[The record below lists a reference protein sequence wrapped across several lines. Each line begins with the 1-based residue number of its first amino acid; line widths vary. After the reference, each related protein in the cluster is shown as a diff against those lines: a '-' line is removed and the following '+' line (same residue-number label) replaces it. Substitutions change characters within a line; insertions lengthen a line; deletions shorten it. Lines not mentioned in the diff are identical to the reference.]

1 MTSLGFFRRVPQWI
15 AGLSFFCGLLP
26 APLVAA
32 GHPKLFIQA
41 SAHIEVLYYSPAH
54 EYLVTHL
61 IRSYE
66 NALTFE
72 NNLFHYAP
80 SQKLSVL
87 LEDFGDY
94 GHGAAGTVPSNFI
107 DVGIA
112 PFSYTYETLPA
123 NERMTWIM
131 NHESIHI
138 VMGDNSNSL
147 DRRFRSL
154 FFGKVVP
161 TDDDPV
167 SILYS
172 SMTSPRHYATRWFH
186 EGIATFMETW
196 MAGGLGRAM
205 GGWDEMVFRAM
216 VHDDAYIYDMVGLE
230 SEGTAADF
238 QTGANSYLY
247 GTRFMTWL
255 SYTYGPDKLLQWI
268 TRGENTKRY
277 FGSRF
282 KQVYGIGMDQAWKM
296 WIADERK
303 FQEANLAE
311 IRKYPVS
318 QPQRLTPSALGSV
331 SRAYFDAA
339 DDVLYAAIR
348 YPAHMA
354 SIAAIHV
361 DTGRIEELKDIK
373 GPSLYYVTSLAWD
386 ARGRKLYYT
395 TDNNDLRD
403 LNVYDV
409 ETHHSERLL
418 KDIRTGDLAF
428 DAADSSIWG
437 VRHNNGLSALVEIQA
452 PYKEMKLRREFE
464 YGADIFD
471 VDISPDGQYLTGA
484 ISDLSGRQK
493 LVRFRIED
501 LRKNNEA
508 PSELLYDFE
517 YNSPGNFVHSPD
529 GRFLYGSSY
538 YTGASNLFRYN
549 FETKKMD
556 VISNAETGLF
566 RPLPLPDGS
575 LIAFEYTSKGFV
587 PARVPVKPL
596 EDVSAVKYFGQ
607 ATLNKYPELRKW
619 KLPPPSSVKSENLIA
634 RSGLYNP
641 LSNVQLIAAYP
652 IVQGY
657 KATAAVGMRA
667 EIGDRLRL
675 AGVNVDASF
684 SPDPNLPAKER
695 AHISFS
701 AHLWDWKLTGYYN
714 YADFYDLFGP
724 TKVSRKGESLRLAH
738 SQYLIYDSPRTLTLE
753 WNVAGYADLDRLP
766 EYQNVTTSVRDM
778 AEANVMLKYS
788 DLQRPQGAVDDEK
801 GTAWGLYSRMYYS
814 HSSFPRLWGN
824 YDRGF
829 LLPRNS
835 AFWLRASA
843 GKSLGNFN
851 SPFSSFYF
859 GAFGNNYI
867 DHGTISR
874 YRDYYSF
881 PGVGID
887 AIGARSFGKL
897 MGEYN
902 LPPKRF
908 RELGTTWAYV
918 NWARLTMFSSGLAT
932 NFTSDRSRG
941 YFTDLG
947 TQLDFRVVL
956 FTYLNA
962 TLSGGYAAASD
973 RHGHLSTEYM
983 VSLRIL

>member
-1 MTSLGFFRRVPQWI
+1 L
-15 AGLSFFCGLLP
+15 FFCLCCTP
-26 APLVAA
+26 AFSAR
-32 GHPKLFIQA
+32 HPKIFIQS
-41 SAHIEVLYYSPAH
+41 SAHVEILYYSPAH

-66 NALTFE
+66 NALNFE
-72 NNLFHYAP
+72 RNLFHFTP
-80 SQKLSVL
+80 SQKLTVL

-138 VMGDNSNSL
+138 VMGDNANSA

-154 FFGKVVP
+154 FFGKVAP
-161 TDDDPV
+161 TDEDPV

-172 SMTSPRHYATRWFH
+172 SFTSPRHYSTRWFH

-205 GGWDEMVFRAM
+205 GGWDEMVFRTM
-216 VHDDAYIYDMVGLE
+216 VRDDAYIYDVVGLE
-230 SEGTAADF
+230 SEGTSADF

-255 SYTYGPDKLLQWI
+255 CYTYGPDKLLQWI

-277 FGSRF
+277 FESRF
-282 KQVYGIGMDQAWKM
+282 KQVYGIGMGEAWKM

-303 FQEANLAE
+303 FQEANLAD
-311 IRKYPVS
+311 IRKYPVTV
-318 QPQRLTPSALGSV
+318 PQRLTAQTLGSV
-331 SRAYFDAA
+331 SRAYFDPK
-339 DDVLYAAIR
+339 DNVIYAGIR
-348 YPAHMA
+348 YPAHLA
-354 SIAAIHV
+354 SVAAIHV
-361 DTGRIEELKDIK
+361 DTGKIDELKDIK
-373 GPSLYYVTSLAWD
+373 GPGLYYVTSLAWD

-409 ETHHSERLL
+409 ETHHAERLL
-418 KDIRTGDLAF
+418 KDIRAGDLAF
-428 DAADSSIWG
+428 DAADGAIWA
-437 VRHNNGLSALVEIQA
+437 VRHDNGLSTLVEFPA
-452 PYKEMKLRREFE
+452 PYKEMKVHHDFD
-464 YGADIFD
+464 YGTDIFD
-471 VDISPDGQYLTGA
+471 IDVSPDGQFLTGA
-484 ISDLSGRQK
+484 VSDISGRQK

-501 LRKNNEA
+501 LRKGSPLPAGDAAFET
-508 PSELLYDFE
+508 LYDFA

-566 RPLPLPDGS
+566 RPLPLADGS
-575 LIAFEYTSKGFV
+575 LIAFEYTSKGFI
-587 PARVPVKPL
+587 PARVPTLAL
-596 EDVSAVKYFGQ
+596 EDVTAVKYFGQ
-607 ATLNKYPELRKW
+607 ETLNKYPELRAW
-619 KLPPPSSVKSENLIA
+619 KLPPPASINSPDLVTRA
-634 RSGLYNP
+634 GLYKPIQNM
-641 LSNVQLIAAYP
+641 QLISAYP

-657 KATAAVGMRA
+657 LNTAAVGMRA
-667 EIGDRLRL
+667 EFADRLRVV
-675 AGVNVDASF
+675 GVNLDASY
-684 SPDPNLPAKER
+684 SPDPNLPANQR
-695 AHISFS
+695 AHVSFD

-724 TKVSRKGESLRLAH
+724 TKLSRKGESLRLAH
-738 SQYLIYDSPRTLTLE
+738 SQFLIYDTPRTLSLD
-753 WNVAGYADLDRLP
+753 WSVAGYSDLNALP
-766 EYQNVTTSVRDM
+766 EYQNVATSVGNLLD
-778 AEANVMLKYS
+778 ANIGLKYS
-788 DLQRPQGAVDDEK
+788 NLERAQGAVDDEQ
-801 GTAWGLYSRMYYS
+801 GTAWSIHSRLYYT
-814 HSSFPRLWGN
+814 HGAFPSLWGN

-851 SPFSSFYF
+851 SPFSDFYF
-859 GAFGNNYI
+859 GAFGNNYVDHLSI
-867 DHGTISR
+867 DR
-874 YRDYYSF
+874 FREYYSF

-887 AIGARSFGKL
+887 ALGGRSFGKL
-897 MGEYN
+897 LGEYN
-902 LPPKRF
+902 LPPIRF
-908 RELGTTWAYV
+908 RELGTTWLYV
-918 NWARLTMFSSGLAT
+918 NWARLTFFSSGLVT
-932 NFTSDRSRG
+932 DFTSVGSRD
-941 YFTDLG
+941 YFANVG
-947 TQLDFRVVL
+947 TQLDLRLVL
-956 FTYLNA
+956 FTYLNS
-962 TLSGGYAAASD
+962 TLSSGYAAAVD
-973 RHGHLSTEYM
+973 RNGHISTEYM
-983 VSLRIL
+983 VSLKIL

>member
-1 MTSLGFFRRVPQWI
+1 
-15 AGLSFFCGLLP
+15 LLFALACAP
-26 APLVAA
+26 AFAS
-32 GHPKLFIQA
+32 HPKIFAQS
-41 SAHIEVLYYSPAH
+41 SAHIQVLYYSPAH

-66 NALTFE
+66 NALSFE
-72 NNLFHYAP
+72 NNLFHYTP

-138 VMGDNSNSL
+138 VMGDNSNSA

-186 EGIATFMETW
+186 EGIAVFMETW
-196 MAGGLGRAM
+196 MAGGLGRAI
-205 GGWDEMVFRAM
+205 GGWDEMVFRTM
-216 VHDDAYIYDMVGLE
+216 VRDDAYIYDVVGLE
-230 SEGTAADF
+230 SEGTSADF

-255 SYTYGPDKLLQWI
+255 ANTYGPDKLLQWI

-282 KQVYGIGMDQAWKM
+282 KQVYGIGMNTAWKM

-311 IRKYPVS
+311 IRKYPVTE
-318 QPQRLTPSALGSV
+318 PQRITTGTLGSV
-331 SRAYFDAA
+331 SRSYFDAKNN
-339 DDVLYAAIR
+339 VIYAGIR

-354 SIAAIHV
+354 SVAAIHV
-361 DTGRIEELKDIK
+361 DTGKIEELKDIK
-373 GPSLYYVTSLAWD
+373 GPGLYYVTSLAWD

-395 TDNNDLRD
+395 SDNNDLRD

-409 ETHHSERLL
+409 ETHHSERLA
-418 KDIRTGDLAF
+418 KDIRAGDLAF
-428 DAADSSIWG
+428 DAADGSLWG
-437 VRHNNGLSALVEIQA
+437 VRHNNGLSSVVEFAA
-452 PYKEMKLRREFE
+452 PYKEAKSRHDFD
-464 YGADIFD
+464 YGTDLFDID
-471 VDISPDGQYLTGA
+471 VSPDGQFLTGA
-484 ISDLSGRQK
+484 ISDVSGQQK

-501 LRKNNEA
+501 LRKGEA
-508 PSELLYDFE
+508 AFETLYDFQ
-517 YNSPGNFVHSPD
+517 YNSPGNFVYSPD
-529 GRFLYGSSY
+529 GRYLYGSSY
-538 YTGASNLFRYN
+538 TTGASNLFRYD

-556 VISNAETGLF
+556 AISNAETGLF
-566 RPLPLPDGS
+566 RPLPLADGS

-587 PARVPVKPL
+587 PARVPTKAL
-596 EDVSAVKYFGQ
+596 EDISAVKYFGQ
-607 ATLNKYPELRKW
+607 ATFNKYPQLRAW
-619 KLPPPSSVKSENLIA
+619 KLPPPSTVNSENLITQA
-634 RSGLYNP
+634 GAYNP
-641 LSNVQLIAAYP
+641 VKNIQLISAYP

-657 KATAAVGMRA
+657 KSTAAVGMRA
-667 EIGDRLRL
+667 EFADRLRL
-675 AGVNVDASF
+675 VGVNVDGSF
-684 SPDPNLPAKER
+684 SPDPTLPANER
-695 AHISFS
+695 AHISFD
-701 AHLWDWKLTGYYN
+701 AHMWDWKLTGYYN

-724 TKVSRKGESLRLAH
+724 TKVSRKGESLKLSH
-738 SQYLIYDSPRTLTLE
+738 TQYLIYDTPRTLQLE
-753 WNVAGYADLDRLP
+753 WSVAGYSDLDRLP
-766 EYQNVTTSVRDM
+766 EYQNVAVSTNIRDLLD
-778 AEANVMLKYS
+778 ANVKLKYS
-788 DLQRPQGAVDDEK
+788 NLERAQGAVDDEK
-801 GTAWGLYSRMYYS
+801 GTAWGIYSRLYYS
-814 HSSFPRLWGN
+814 HSAFPSLWGN

-843 GKSLGNFN
+843 GKSLGDFN
-851 SPFSSFYF
+851 SPLASFYL

-867 DHGTISR
+867 DHLSIDR
-874 YRDYYSF
+874 YREYYSF

-887 AIGARSFGKL
+887 AISARSFGKL
-897 MGEYN
+897 LGEYN

-908 RELGTTWAYV
+908 REFGTTWAYV
-918 NWARLTMFSSGLAT
+918 NWARLTFFSSALVT
-932 NFTSDRSRG
+932 NFTSTPGRD
-941 YFTDLG
+941 YFANLG
-947 TQLDFRVVL
+947 TQLDFRIVL

-962 TLSGGYAAASD
+962 TLSSGYAAAAD
-973 RHGHLSTEYM
+973 HNGHVSTEYM

>member
-1 MTSLGFFRRVPQWI
+1 LLFGPLC
-15 AGLSFFCGLLP
+15 APAFC
-26 APLVAA
+26 A
-32 GHPKLFIQA
+32 GHPKIFIQS
-41 SAHIEVLYYSPAH
+41 SAHVEVLYYSPAH

-66 NALTFE
+66 NALNFE
-72 NNLFHYAP
+72 NNLFHYTP
-80 SQKLSVL
+80 SQKLTVL

-138 VMGDNSNSL
+138 VMGDNSNSI

-205 GGWDEMVFRAM
+205 GGWDEMVFRTM
-216 VHDDAYIYDMVGLE
+216 VHDDAYIYDVVGLE
-230 SEGTAADF
+230 SEGTSADF

-255 SYTYGPDKLLQWI
+255 ANTYGPGKLLEWI
-268 TRGENTKRY
+268 TRGDNTKRY

-282 KQVYGIGMDQAWKM
+282 KQVYGMGMNTAWKM

-311 IRKYPVS
+311 IRKYPVTV
-318 QPQRLTPSALGSV
+318 PQRITTGTLGSV
-331 SRAYFDAA
+331 SRSYFDAKNN
-339 DDVLYAAIR
+339 VIYAGIR
-348 YPAHMA
+348 YPAHVA

-361 DTGRIEELKDIK
+361 DTGKIEELKEIK
-373 GPSLYYVTSLAWD
+373 GPGLYYVTSLAWD
-386 ARGRKLYYT
+386 DRGRKLYYT
-395 TDNNDLRD
+395 SDNNDLRD
-403 LNVYDV
+403 LNVFDV

-428 DAADSSIWG
+428 NAADGSLWG
-437 VRHNNGLSALVEIQA
+437 VRHNNGLSSLVEFPA
-452 PYKEMKLRREFE
+452 PYKETKTSHDFD
-464 YGADIFD
+464 YGTDLFDID
-471 VDISPDGQYLTGA
+471 VSPDGQFLTGA
-484 ISDLSGRQK
+484 ISDVSGQQK
-493 LVRFRIED
+493 LVRFRIAD
-501 LRKNNEA
+501 LRKGEA
-508 PSELLYDFE
+508 AFDTLYDFQ

-529 GRFLYGSSY
+529 GRYLYGSSY
-538 YTGASNLFRYN
+538 TTGASNLFRYD
-549 FETKKMD
+549 FENKKMD
-556 VISNAETGLF
+556 AISNAETGLF
-566 RPLPLPDGS
+566 RPLALADGS
-575 LIAFEYTSKGFV
+575 LIAFEYTSKGFI
-587 PARVPVKPL
+587 PARVPTKAL
-596 EDVSAVKYFGQ
+596 DDISAVKYFGQ
-607 ATLNKYPELRKW
+607 ATLNKYPELRGW
-619 KLPPPSSVKSENLIA
+619 KLPPPSSIKSENLITQA
-634 RSGLYNP
+634 GAYDP
-641 LSNVQLIAAYP
+641 LKNIQLISAYP

-657 KATAAVGMRA
+657 KSTAGVGMRA
-667 EIGDRLRL
+667 EFADRLRL
-675 AGVNVDASF
+675 AGVNVDGSF
-684 SPDPNLPAKER
+684 SPDPSLPANER
-695 AHISFS
+695 AHISFD

-714 YADFYDLFGP
+714 YANFYDLFGP
-724 TKVSRKGESLRLAH
+724 TKVSRKGESLKLSH
-738 SQYLIYDSPRTLTLE
+738 SQYLIYDTPRTLQLE
-753 WNVAGYADLDRLP
+753 WSVAGYADLDRLP
-766 EYQNVTTSVRDM
+766 EYQNVAVSTNIRDLLD
-778 AEANVMLKYS
+778 ANVKLKYS
-788 DLQRPQGAVDDEK
+788 NLERAQGAVDDEK
-801 GTAWGLYSRMYYS
+801 GTAWGIYSRLYYS
-814 HSSFPRLWGN
+814 HSAFPSVWGN

-843 GKSLGNFN
+843 GKSLGDFN
-851 SPFSSFYF
+851 SPLSSFYL

-867 DHGTISR
+867 DHLSIDR
-874 YRDYYSF
+874 YREYYSF

-887 AIGARSFGKL
+887 AISARSFGKL
-897 MGEYN
+897 LGEYN
-902 LPPKRF
+902 LPPMRF

-918 NWARLTMFSSGLAT
+918 NWARLTFFSSGLLT
-932 NFTSDRSRG
+932 NFTSAPGRD
-941 YFTDLG
+941 YFANLG
-947 TQLDFRVVL
+947 TQLDFRIVL

-962 TLSGGYAAASD
+962 TLSSGYAAAAD
-973 RHGHLSTEYM
+973 HNGHVSTEYM

>member
-1 MTSLGFFRRVPQWI
+1 
-15 AGLSFFCGLLP
+15 LLFALACAP
-26 APLVAA
+26 AFAS
-32 GHPKLFIQA
+32 HPKIFVQS

-66 NALTFE
+66 NALSFE
-72 NNLFHYAP
+72 TNLFHYTP

-138 VMGDNSNSL
+138 VMGDNSNAV

-186 EGIATFMETW
+186 EGIAVFMETW
-196 MAGGLGRAM
+196 MAGGLGRAI
-205 GGWDEMVFRAM
+205 GGWDEMVFRTM
-216 VHDDAYIYDMVGLE
+216 VRDDAYIYDVVGLE
-230 SEGTAADF
+230 SEGTSADF

-255 SYTYGPDKLLQWI
+255 ANTYGPDKLLQWI

-282 KQVYGIGMDQAWKM
+282 KQVYGMGMNQAWKM

-311 IRKYPVS
+311 IRKYPVTE
-318 QPQRLTPSALGSV
+318 PKRITTGTLGSV
-331 SRAYFDAA
+331 SRAYFDAKNN
-339 DDVLYAAIR
+339 VIYAGIR

-354 SIAAIHV
+354 SVAAIHV
-361 DTGRIEELKDIK
+361 DTGKIEELKDIK
-373 GPSLYYVTSLAWD
+373 GPGLYYVTSLAWD
-386 ARGRKLYYT
+386 ARGRKVYYT

-409 ETHHSERLL
+409 ETHHSERLA

-428 DAADSSIWG
+428 DTADGSLWG
-437 VRHNNGLSALVEIQA
+437 IRHNNGLSSVVEFTA
-452 PYKEMKLRREFE
+452 PYKEAKSRHDFD
-464 YGADIFD
+464 YGTDLFDID
-471 VDISPDGQYLTGA
+471 VSPDGQFLTGA
-484 ISDLSGRQK
+484 ISDVSGQQK

-501 LRKNNEA
+501 LRKGEA
-508 PSELLYDFE
+508 AFETLYDFQ
-517 YNSPGNFVHSPD
+517 YNSPGNFVYSPD
-529 GRFLYGSSY
+529 GRYLYGSSY
-538 YTGASNLFRYN
+538 TTGASNLFRYD

-556 VISNAETGLF
+556 AISNAETGLF
-566 RPLPLPDGS
+566 RPLPLADGS

-587 PARVPVKPL
+587 PARVPTKAL
-596 EDVSAVKYFGQ
+596 EDISAVKYFGQ
-607 ATLNKYPELRKW
+607 TTFNKYPQLRAW
-619 KLPPPSSVKSENLIA
+619 KLPPPSTVNSENLITQA
-634 RSGLYNP
+634 GAYNP
-641 LSNVQLIAAYP
+641 VKNIQLISAYP

-657 KATAAVGMRA
+657 KSTAAVGMRA
-667 EIGDRLRL
+667 EFADRLRL
-675 AGVNVDASF
+675 VGVNVDGSF
-684 SPDPNLPAKER
+684 SPDPSLPANER
-695 AHISFS
+695 AHISFD
-701 AHLWDWKLTGYYN
+701 AHMWDWKLTGAYN

-724 TKVSRKGESLRLAH
+724 TKVSRKGESLKLSH
-738 SQYLIYDSPRTLTLE
+738 TQYLIYDTPRTLQLE
-753 WNVAGYADLDRLP
+753 WSVAGYSDLDRLP
-766 EYQNVTTSVRDM
+766 EYQNVAVSTNIRDLLD
-778 AEANVMLKYS
+778 ANVKLKYS
-788 DLQRPQGAVDDEK
+788 NLERAQGAVDDEK
-801 GTAWGLYSRMYYS
+801 GTAWGIYSRLYYS
-814 HSSFPRLWGN
+814 HSAFPSLWGN

-843 GKSLGNFN
+843 GKSLGDFN
-851 SPFSSFYF
+851 SPLSSFYL

-867 DHGTISR
+867 DHLSIDR
-874 YRDYYSF
+874 YREYYSF

-887 AIGARSFGKL
+887 AISARSFGKL
-897 MGEYN
+897 LGEYN
-902 LPPKRF
+902 LPPLRF
-908 RELGTTWAYV
+908 REFGTTWAYV
-918 NWARLTMFSSGLAT
+918 NWARLTFFSSALVT
-932 NFTSDRSRG
+932 NFTSSAGRD
-941 YFTDLG
+941 YFANLG
-947 TQLDFRVVL
+947 TQLDFRIVL

-962 TLSGGYAAASD
+962 TLSSGYAAAAD
-973 RHGHLSTEYM
+973 HNGHVSTEYM